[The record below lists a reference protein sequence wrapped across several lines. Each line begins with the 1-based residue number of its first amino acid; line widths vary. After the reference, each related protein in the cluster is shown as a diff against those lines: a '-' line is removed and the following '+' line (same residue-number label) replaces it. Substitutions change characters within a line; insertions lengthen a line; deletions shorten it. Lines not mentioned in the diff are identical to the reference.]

1 MSHSKTRSTHK
12 VVISDVS
19 LSRLRP
25 RLSEEPIPP
34 VSDMESTFTSSPNSH
49 KPSRARLV
57 RPKPQEVLATSPY
70 AGSAPQQLPRSL
82 SVTKAS
88 KSAAEKQATPV
99 KERPIGGLSS
109 VQSEAFF
116 AKLRLPHP
124 DVSRRKPTKEGL
136 NATTIAR
143 EDLSSTV
150 NFSFNTTFTPHS
162 ESPRTQ
168 AVHSATDLKSIES
181 KLQRA
186 LRDLGKES
194 NSSREIDLYS
204 QAFQEAIELN
214 PACKSLLSKIKNK
227 YESWLRLVTERER
240 RATDQYKSDIIHL
253 QNSLLQAMEEKS
265 ELGKKVERVAQE
277 NAELVRVRESYQ
289 RKCSQYQEKLYEV
302 ANTKLDGFPPTED
315 AWKLLTSELI
325 SYKSWKKKVLK
336 ELKTTQS
343 KEKALS
349 ELVQAMK
356 KRGYPIDEVYNSD
369 VKPKRH
375 TFSTRSEESSD
386 SEPIPPVPVRPITKA
401 DAVPQLRLEEVE
413 RDISSASVSE
423 ISTESYEAS
432 VRKTPGQR
440 SGDRGSHPG
449 SVKAA
454 NKVVPQLVIPRN
466 AIESA
471 GFHQE
476 FMAKYEEFSESWR
489 QQIDAQKH

>member
-1 MSHSKTRSTHK
+1 MSHSKTRTSHK

-25 RLSEEPIPP
+25 RLSEEPSAP
-34 VSDMESTFTSSPNSH
+34 VSDMESTFTNSPNSH

-57 RPKPQEVLATSPY
+57 RPKAPETLATSPY
-70 AGSAPQQLPRSL
+70 AGSATLQLPRSL

-88 KSAAEKQATPV
+88 KSAGEKQATPV
-99 KERPIGGLSS
+99 KERSIGGLSS

-124 DVSRRKPTKEGL
+124 DISRRKGNKEGL
-136 NATTIAR
+136 NATTIAK

-150 NFSFNTTFTPHS
+150 NFSFNTSFVPHS
-162 ESPRTQ
+162 ESPRTE
-168 AVHSATDLKSIES
+168 AVNSATDLKSIES
-181 KLQRA
+181 RLQRA
-186 LRDLGKES
+186 LRDLGKDS
-194 NSSREIDLYS
+194 NSSREIDIYS

-214 PACKSLLSKIKNK
+214 PACKSLLGKIKNK

-240 RATDQYKSDIIHL
+240 RTTDKYKSDIIHL
-253 QNSLLQAMEEKS
+253 QNSLLQAMEERN
-265 ELGKKVERVAQE
+265 ELVKKVEKAAQE
-277 NAELVRVRESYQ
+277 NAELVRTRENYQ

-302 ANTKLDGFPPTED
+302 ANTRLDGFPPTED

-336 ELKTTQS
+336 ELKATQS

-369 VKPKRH
+369 IKPKRH

-386 SEPIPPVPVRPITKA
+386 SEPIPQVPVRSVTKTET
-401 DAVPQLRLEEVE
+401 VPQLRLEEVP
-413 RDISSASVSE
+413 RDLDSASVSE

-432 VRKTPGQR
+432 LRQTSLQR
-440 SGDRGSHPG
+440 SGDRGSLSG
-449 SVKAA
+449 SAKA
-454 NKVVPQLVIPRN
+454 NKVVPQLAIPRN
-466 AIESA
+466 TSESA